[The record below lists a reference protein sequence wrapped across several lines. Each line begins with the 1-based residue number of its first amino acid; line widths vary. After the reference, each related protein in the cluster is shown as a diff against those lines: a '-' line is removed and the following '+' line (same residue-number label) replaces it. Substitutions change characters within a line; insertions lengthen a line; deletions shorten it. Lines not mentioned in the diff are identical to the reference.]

1 MLISPAMLKA
11 QKVISSLDTNNIK
24 IGEQVTLTIS
34 ADFAKGTLVIFPQL
48 RDTLPGG
55 VEIVGFKGIDT
66 TKKLNNT
73 VKYTLTVFD
82 SGQYVI
88 PSLPVIFKT
97 AGNADIT
104 LMTDSLM
111 LKVFTVSVDT
121 TKAIRDIKPIMSA
134 PLTFREVLPY
144 LLITAGIMLLIAL
157 FIYYLWRRK
166 QNKPFLPVIKKP
178 TLPPWT
184 IALEKFSEIEKSKLW
199 QNGKV
204 KEYYSEVSDA
214 LRSYI
219 ENQLKVNA
227 MEMVTGDIIE
237 GLKEENL
244 NTQLIGKADRVLTL
258 SDLVKFAK
266 EIPLPDEHAEIL
278 NKAREFV
285 LETKPQEEPQ
295 KNKPVETEK

>member
-1 MLISPAMLKA
+1 M
-11 QKVISSLDTNNIK
+11 
-24 IGEQVTLTIS
+24 
-34 ADFAKGTLVIFPQL
+34 
-48 RDTLPGG
+48 
-55 VEIVGFKGIDT
+55 
-66 TKKLNNT
+66 
-73 VKYTLTVFD
+73 
-82 SGQYVI
+82 
-88 PSLPVIFKT
+88 
-97 AGNADIT
+97 
-104 LMTDSLM
+104 
-111 LKVFTVSVDT
+111 
-121 TKAIRDIKPIMSA
+121 
-134 PLTFREVLPY
+134 
-144 LLITAGIMLLIAL
+144 
-157 FIYYLWRRK
+157 
-166 QNKPFLPVIKKP
+166 
-178 TLPPWT
+178 
-184 IALEKFSEIEKSKLW
+184 W